1 MQQIREEMVKI
12 QKSLN
17 SGEREKEEL
26 KRCLTH
32 LKQDLSKLQYVNG
45 SPMTSSY
52 NLTHERVCASSQTD
66 LCADIFPPGAR
77 LAEVAKTRLQY
88 EEWKKRIKDLQ
99 QQLADHVE
107 KIEPG
112 QLEADRDRLMLIQEK
127 EQLLKELRSMPV
139 TKKTTQKDQEDLQL
153 ACKSIE
159 ADLSRAYEISNQNI
173 AIQLRVHE
181 EKQSLLH
188 QLQDALRST
197 KMLEERLKSLS
208 SGSTFSISSSSS
220 FGSLST
226 ASSKGSLSGLSF
238 TDIYGD
244 PLATEQYIDMTD
256 LQRKIQRLSHPSEL
270 SLSPRSSLSVETPP
284 SSPMKHES
292 GQVIGGGGAAAG
304 AVAGPSSI
312 NGGSS
317 RSLQQPQNPQCAMV
331 NGGARVYV
339 DEPTYENTRNLD
351 LNNAVLD
358 CVRLE
363 ERLYDLEHKQNLG
376 MGPPLSPICEN
387 IQQQVVVEN
396 NNNNNSTSRSS
407 SMSNTR
413 SVSAAVSNE
422 SVAGDSGVFEASR
435 AVAPNRESAQVKL
448 ALRYLKP
455 DQILTIQLER
465 ARNLWALFLPENC
478 ALYFR
483 LALLPSATM
492 QTLRTANVTDFDK
505 PVFDNGNFSIAIP
518 LNKVYTKT
526 LQISAVMEYNQR
538 DECVG
543 SAQISLAEFNSNEI
557 TIKWYNMLSFRYMPQ
572 QQEEVP
578 QREQGVH
585 SIEVS
590 GVCKEE
596 SSDESTIISSQ
607 TSTLTRNQPHDEIYE
622 TLISKMNGKLN
633 LDSDDDDEEE
643 EEEELGGQECAGA
656 SGVVGHHR
664 MIPPV
669 IVERVNGGG
678 GGGLTMEQ
686 LQEFGYGQNVRVVP
700 EREGERE
707 EEDEEEEGADEQTE
721 EMLVA
726 YMQSVQNY
734 EDKETN
740 TECGFLPEKALRRI
754 QETAAL
760 SSKDCILD
768 DRIVKRSQ
776 TFSPR

>member
-32 LKQDLSKLQYVNG
+32 LKQDLSKLQLSNG
-45 SPMTSSY
+45 SQMTSSY
-52 NLTHERVCASSQTD
+52 TNLVHERVCTSSQTD
-66 LCADIFPPGAR
+66 LCADIFPLGAR

-112 QLEADRDRLMLIQEK
+112 QLEADRDRLTLIQEK
-127 EQLLKELRSMPV
+127 EQLLKELRSIS
-139 TKKTTQKDQEDLQL
+139 TAKKTLKGLEDMQL
-153 ACKSIE
+153 MCKSIE

-173 AIQLRVHE
+173 ANQLRVHE
-181 EKQSLLH
+181 EKQSLLQ

-244 PLATEQYIDMTD
+244 PLAAEQYIDMTD

-284 SSPMKHES
+284 SSPMKHEAS
-292 GQVIGGGGAAAG
+292 SQIGGASNSRMLQGHSYAAGGGGGGAMTNGSAAT
-304 AVAGPSSI
+304 A
-312 NGGSS
+312 
-317 RSLQQPQNPQCAMV
+317 SLMA
-331 NGGARVYV
+331 AEE
-339 DEPTYENTRNLD
+339 EPTYENTRNLD
-351 LNNAVLD
+351 LNNTVLD

-376 MGPPLSPICEN
+376 MGAPLSVPVLDQH
-387 IQQQVVVEN
+387 QQHQLQEGAGVAE
-396 NNNNNSTSRSS
+396 SATSRSS
-407 SMSNTR
+407 SLSNTR

-435 AVAPNRESAQVKL
+435 AAVAPNRESAQIKL
-448 ALRYLKP
+448 ALRYVKP
-455 DQILTIQLER
+455 DQILNIQIER
-465 ARNLWALFLPENC
+465 ARNLWALFLPDNC
-478 ALYFR
+478 ELYFR
-483 LALLPSATM
+483 LALLPSTTM
-492 QTLRTANVTDFDK
+492 QTLRTANVRDFEK
-505 PVFDNGNFSIAIP
+505 PVFGNANFSIAIP
-518 LNKVYTKT
+518 LNKVFTKT
-526 LQISAVMEYNQR
+526 LQISAVMECNGGR

-543 SAQISLAEFNSNEI
+543 SAQISLAEFNANEM
-557 TIKWYNMLSFRYMPQ
+557 TIKWYNVLSFRYMPV
-572 QQEEVP
+572 QEPNQAEGAVAFNT
-578 QREQGVH
+578 
-585 SIEVS
+585 IEVA

-622 TLISKMNGKLN
+622 SLINKMNGKLN
-633 LDSDDDDEEE
+633 IDSDEEDEEE
-643 EEEELGGQECAGA
+643 QEEDGEAGEEMGRRR
-656 SGVVGHHR
+656 SGHNNLS
-664 MIPPV
+664 IPPV
-669 IVERVNGGG
+669 VVERVNGS
-678 GGGLTMEQ
+678 
-686 LQEFGYGQNVRVVP
+686 GYDATNGMLMMVAD
-700 EREGERE
+700 EGEE
-707 EEDEEEEGADEQTE
+707 QGEEEEEADEQTE
-721 EMLVA
+721 EMLAA
-726 YMQSVQNY
+726 YMESVQNY
-734 EDKETN
+734 VDKETN

-754 QETAAL
+754 QESTAL
-760 SSKDCILD
+760 SNKDGFLD